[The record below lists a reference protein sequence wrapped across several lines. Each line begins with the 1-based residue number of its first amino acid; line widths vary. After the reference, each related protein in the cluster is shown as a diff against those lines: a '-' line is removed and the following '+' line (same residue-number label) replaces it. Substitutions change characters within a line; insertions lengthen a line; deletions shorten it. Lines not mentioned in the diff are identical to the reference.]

1 MKKVKSKVGRR
12 TVIRRLAERGYTAQ
26 KKFNKESYSEA
37 QVTAHARPDDDGL
50 ELMIRRGNL

>member
-26 KKFNKESYSEA
+26 KKLNKEGYSEA
-37 QVTAHARPDDDGL
+37 QVTAHARPDDDELG
-50 ELMIRRGNL
+50 LMINL